1 MEAWF
6 QRFEAEEQR
15 QRMIAQAMKDST
27 KTAEGSIASES
38 KEGNDKDAQ
47 QVVEVE
53 VAWVLAEIFSRSK
66 YGNLFLASK
75 WIHSGQ
81 NQKFNLIHKKRTTL
95 LFVQNY
101 VVHSS
106 SDWLKYI

>member
-6 QRFEAEEQR
+6 QRFEAEEER
-15 QRMIAQAMKDST
+15 QRMIAQAMKEDST

-38 KEGNDKDAQ
+38 KQGNKKDVQ

-81 NQKFNLIHKKRTTL
+81 NQ
-95 LFVQNY
+95 
-101 VVHSS
+101 
-106 SDWLKYI
+106 